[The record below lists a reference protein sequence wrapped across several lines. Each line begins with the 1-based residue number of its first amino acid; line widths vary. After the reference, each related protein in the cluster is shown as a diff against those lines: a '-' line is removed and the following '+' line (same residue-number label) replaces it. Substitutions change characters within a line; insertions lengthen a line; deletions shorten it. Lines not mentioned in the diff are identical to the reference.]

1 MKEQKQKCCICGQQF
16 NGYANNPAPVT
27 NSGRCCDECNRN
39 VVIPV
44 RLSIIRQQMKKL
56 FTFILMLFAL
66 SAAKAQDINMTIKPN
81 PATDSIVITTDFQ
94 DTLKVS
100 IYDIMGK
107 LMMSGQMTGGRHS
120 IKTDTLQ
127 ERGLY
132 WVKLYNEADD
142 KSTTNTVIIK

>member
-1 MKEQKQKCCICGQQF
+1 
-16 NGYANNPAPVT
+16 
-27 NSGRCCDECNRN
+27 
-39 VVIPV
+39 
-44 RLSIIRQQMKKL
+44 
-56 FTFILMLFAL
+56 MLFAL